1 MALSSRKGKVSHK
14 ILKKNIHFIV
24 SSEVR
29 KRVGGGK
36 RSATSALIT
45 FIFSFFLEMK
55 LWIFGSLLTYLYL
68 VVREAI
74 NAE

>member
-1 MALSSRKGKVSHK
+1 M
-14 ILKKNIHFIV
+14 